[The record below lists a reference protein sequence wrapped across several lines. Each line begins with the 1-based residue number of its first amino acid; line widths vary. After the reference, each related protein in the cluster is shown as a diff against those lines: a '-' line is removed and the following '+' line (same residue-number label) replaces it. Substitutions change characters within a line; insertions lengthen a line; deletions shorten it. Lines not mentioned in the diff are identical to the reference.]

1 MAAWELWE
9 RALLP
14 SLLSGAG
21 TWLGKIDEA
30 VKLCNKIQNFYWRI
44 ICKVPESC
52 PKLGILSETFSIDM
66 KYRIWHQ
73 KCLLVLQI
81 QCLEEEALARQIY
94 RQAEENGW
102 PGLGQEVREICQEIQ
117 IQDINIF
124 NIDKKQLK
132 TAIFEAHYQDML
144 NQFEHSKKL
153 KDNKDDSFR
162 GLPEYFHD
170 RNLSNARMKFKIRTK
185 MVENVPVN
193 FKNRYRYTEIGLNCV
208 HCNVEL
214 SQNHLVICPER
225 SNMRQGLDMSKLD
238 DLVTYFRRYLTET
251 KQTEKRAGS

>member
-1 MAAWELWE
+1 
-9 RALLP
+9 
-14 SLLSGAG
+14 
-21 TWLGKIDEA
+21 
-30 VKLCNKIQNFYWRI
+30 
-44 ICKVPESC
+44 
-52 PKLGILSETFSIDM
+52 M

-117 IQDINIF
+117 IQDINKF

-144 NQFEHSKKL
+144 SQFEHSKKL

-193 FKNRYRYTEIGLNCV
+193 FKNRYRYTKIGLNCV